1 MFNLLAQNSPD
12 LDAAAGA
19 AMGALAVI
27 AIVYLALV
35 IVWIAGMWKA
45 FEKAG
50 KPGWAAIVPIYNI
63 IIWLEL
69 ANKPVWWIILI
80 LLIPFVN
87 LIVLIITLNGVA
99 KSFGRGVG
107 TTIGLVILP
116 FIFWPVLGFGS
127 AQYQGGAQ
135 QPAA

>member
-50 KPGWAAIVPIYNI
+50 KPGWAAIVPIYNV

>member
-50 KPGWAAIVPIYNI
+50 KPGWAAIIPIYNI